1 MSFSRRPLLPWLS
14 FIDARP
20 TGAHYARVNAG
31 AVGGL
36 RSPDPLLTKQP
47 LFLTELQQ
55 RNTPAGVKSGRYK
68 IVCRFS
74 RRSYRPDAPASDPCG
89 RRMKNGEK
97 HAREQAADLSVPL
110 FFHDTVYITKAVSTV
125 PSFANIFR
133 SSPVHLQC
141 RRKTPRGICK
151 SLSGKR
157 RWCTVLH
164 KAFSCRICN

>member
-1 MSFSRRPLLPWLS
+1 MSL
-14 FIDARP
+14 
-20 TGAHYARVNAG
+20 G

-36 RSPDPLLTKQP
+36 RSHGLPLTRRS
-47 LFLTELQQ
+47 LFLAELQQ
-55 RNTPAGVKSGRYK
+55 RNTPASVKSGRYK

-74 RRSYRPDAPASDPCG
+74 RRSYSPNALAFDPWG
-89 RRMKNGEK
+89 RRKKNGEK

-133 SSPVHLQC
+133 SSPVRLQC

-151 SLSGKR
+151 SLYGKR

-164 KAFSCRICN
+164 KAFSCRTCS